1 METAPCGWVRRF
13 LGPWKD
19 GELDPADSARI
30 ESHIA
35 SCSTCAE
42 QARFERWFSGE
53 VRRLADRPQA
63 PARLADRISLDLR
76 REQRRQRVRRGAL
89 AFGGLAAAAGLA
101 AVAAFALSG
110 SPPATSSAD
119 GRGAVARELGAGG
132 VPPSTPSAPPG
143 FLLASEQD
151 GEAVGTD
158 LVNRHERAV
167 GHALPLELVTDDADA
182 VSAWFQGKVD
192 FRVVPP
198 RFSDT
203 GIRLVGGR
211 LTHVRDQDAAYL
223 GYDVLGH
230 PLSLLVVAA
239 GRLPFGGE
247 RVYSVGGRNVFV
259 SHRDGLNYAVL
270 SRNGLVYALVSDLDG
285 ATLVGLAAQVP

>member
-30 ESHIA
+30 EGHIA
-35 SCSTCAE
+35 ACSACAA
-42 QARFERWFSGE
+42 QARFEGWFSGE

-76 REQRRQRVRRGAL
+76 REQRRQRVRRAAL

-101 AVAAFALSG
+101 AVAAFVLHG
-110 SPPATSSAD
+110 TPPATSPAD
-119 GRGAVARELGAGG
+119 GRGAVVRELGAGG
-132 VPPSTPSAPPG
+132 APPSTPSAPPG

-151 GEAVGTD
+151 GDAVGSD

-167 GHALPLELVTDDADA
+167 GHALPLELVTADADA

-192 FRVVPP
+192 FPVVPP
-198 RFSDT
+198 RFSDPE
-203 GIRLVGGR
+203 IRLVGGR

-223 GYDVLGH
+223 GYDVRGH
-230 PLSLLVVAA
+230 RLSLLVVPA

-247 RVYSVGGRNVFV
+247 RLYAVGGRNVFV
-259 SHRDGLNYAVL
+259 SHRAGLTYAVL
-270 SRNGLVYALVSDLDG
+270 SRDGLVYALVSDLD
-285 ATLVGLAAQVP
+285 AVSLVELAAQVP